1 MLACIKIPLGEI
13 MFDDELMSQIRDRF
27 CHVDTCPYQGPRIFF
42 ENAGGGLTL
51 KSVVEVNTRLA
62 GIPDN
67 QGRDNPASHEL
78 VRIINEARDNMRL
91 FLGVAGGPVFTGESG
106 TELIFRM
113 VRAAALGSPAGGNMV
128 GSTLEHPATV
138 SASKRWAQIAGKEYR
153 SAAHDN
159 ELATITAADYAAIVD
174 ADTRVATIIH
184 TSPVTG
190 MTVDVEAVVKTIR
203 AVSPDCIIVL
213 DGIQHAAHGGL
224 CVDDYDIDGYAISAY
239 KVFSRHNYGFAWL
252 SPRLAT
258 LPHDHLDGTPDDF
271 WELGTRDTSA
281 FACTSKVVEYFDWLG
296 SNFTDSEDRRTR
308 ILAAGEAISEQEHGL
323 SKLMI
328 DGDGEQRGL
337 RDMSEVYVIG
347 GLDNPAREGM
357 LSMIV
362 EGKPCAEVVAEL
374 NARGIRTHVR
384 KADYFSGNILEPLG
398 RPTCIRVSMCH
409 YNTDVEVLS
418 FLRELEAIIA
428 AHAASDASAA

>member
-1 MLACIKIPLGEI
+1 
-13 MFDDELMSQIRDRF
+13 MFSNELMRQVRDRF

-42 ENAGGGLTL
+42 ENAGGALTL
-51 KSVVEVNTRLA
+51 KSVVEVNSELA
-62 GIPDN
+62 GVPDN
-67 QGRDNPASHEL
+67 QGRDNPASHAL

-91 FLGVAGGPVFTGESG
+91 FLGVAVGPVFTGESG

-113 VRAAALGSPAGGNMV
+113 VRAAALGSTTGGNMI

-138 SASKRWAQIAGKEYR
+138 SASKRWAKIAGKEYR
-153 SAAHDN
+153 AAVHDN
-159 ELATITAADYAAIVD
+159 DRATILAEDYAAIVD

-190 MTVDVEAVVKTIR
+190 MTVDVEAVVKVIR
-203 AVSPDCIIVL
+203 NASPDCIIIL

-224 CVDDYDIDGYAISAY
+224 SLDDYDIDGYAVSAY

-258 LPHDHLDGTPDDF
+258 LPHDHLDGTPDEF
-271 WELGTRDTSA
+271 WEMGTRDTSA

-296 SNFTDSEDRRTR
+296 SHFTNSDDRRTR
-308 ILAAGEAISEQEHGL
+308 ILAAGEAISEQEHEL
-323 SKLMI
+323 ATLMI
-328 DGDGEQRGL
+328 DGNDAQRGL
-337 RDMSEVYVIG
+337 RDMPAVYVIG
-347 GLDNPAREGM
+347 GHDNPAREGM

-362 EGKPCAEVVAEL
+362 DGKPCAEVVAEL
-374 NARGIRTHVR
+374 NTKGIRTHVR

-398 RPTCIRVSMCH
+398 HPTCIRVSMCH
-409 YNTDVEVLS
+409 YNTDREVLT
-418 FLRELEAIIA
+418 FLRELETTISVDSA
-428 AHAASDASAA
+428 ADASAA

>member
-1 MLACIKIPLGEI
+1 
-13 MFDDELMSQIRDRF
+13 MFEDRLMKQIRDRF
-27 CHVDTCPYQGPRIFF
+27 CHVDTCPYSGPRIFF

-51 KSVVEVNTRLA
+51 KSVVEVNTELA

-78 VRIINEARDNMRL
+78 VSIIAEARENMRI
-91 FLGVAGGPVFTGESG
+91 FLGVKQGPVFTGESG

-113 VRAAALGSPAGGNMV
+113 VRAAALGSAAGGNMI

-138 SASKRWAQIAGKEYR
+138 SASKRWAGIAGKEYR
-153 SAAHDN
+153 AAIHDN
-159 ELATITAADYAAIVD
+159 ATASITAEHYAGIVD

-190 MTVDVEAVVKTIR
+190 MTVDIPAVVKTIR
-203 AVSPDCIIVL
+203 SVSPDCIIIL

-224 CVDDYDIDGYAISAY
+224 SIDDYDIDGYAVSAY

-271 WELGTRDTSA
+271 WEMGTRDTSA
-281 FACTSKVVEYFDWLG
+281 FACTTRVIEYFDWLG
-296 SNFTDSEDRRTR
+296 SQFTDSTDRRTR
-308 ILAAGEAISEQEHGL
+308 ILAAGNAISAQEKDL
-323 SKLMI
+323 VELMI
-328 DGDGEQRGL
+328 NGSDNQRGL
-337 RDMSEVYVIG
+337 RDMSEVFLIG
-347 GLDNPAREGM
+347 GHNNPAREGM
-357 LSMIV
+357 VSIII
-362 EGKPCAEVVAEL
+362 EGKPCAEVVADL

-409 YNTDVEVLS
+409 YNTDSEVLT
-418 FLRELEAIIA
+418 FLHELETIIA
-428 AHAASDASAA
+428 THQESGASAA

>member
-1 MLACIKIPLGEI
+1 
-13 MFDDELMSQIRDRF
+13 MFDQSLLAQIRDRF
-27 CHVDTCPYQGPRIFF
+27 CHVDTCPFQGPRIFF
-42 ENAGGGLTL
+42 ENAGGSLTL
-51 KSVVEVNTRLA
+51 KSVVGVNTELA

-91 FLGVAGGPVFTGESG
+91 FLGVKQGPVFIGESG

-128 GSTLEHPATV
+128 GSTLEHPATA
-138 SASKRWAQIAGKEYR
+138 SASKRWAKIAGKDYR
-153 SAAHDN
+153 AAVHDN
-159 ELATITAADYAAIVD
+159 ERATITAGDYAGIVD

-184 TSPVTG
+184 TSPVSG
-190 MTVDVEAVVKTIR
+190 MTVDIPAVVKTIR
-203 AVSPDCIIVL
+203 AASPDCIIIL

-224 CVDDYDIDGYAISAY
+224 ALDDYDIDGYAVSGY

-296 SNFTDSEDRRTR
+296 SHFTESEDRRER
-308 ILAAGEAISEQEHGL
+308 ILAAGKAIAAQEHDL
-323 SKLMI
+323 VDLMI
-328 DGDGEQRGL
+328 NGNESQAGL
-337 RDMSEVYVIG
+337 RDMPEVFLIG
-347 GLDNPAREGM
+347 GPDNPAREG
-357 LSMIV
+357 LVSIVV
-362 EGKPCAEVVAEL
+362 EGKPCAEVVAAL
-374 NARGIRTHVR
+374 NAKGVRTHVR

-409 YNTDVEVLS
+409 YNTADEVLA
-418 FLRELEAIIA
+418 FLRELETIVKTANETG
-428 AHAASDASAA
+428 ASAA

>member
-1 MLACIKIPLGEI
+1 
-13 MFDDELMSQIRDRF
+13 MFEAQLMQQIRDRF

-42 ENAGGGLTL
+42 ENAGGALTL
-51 KSVVEVNTRLA
+51 KSVVEVNTQLA

-78 VRIINEARDNMRL
+78 VRIIDEARANMRL
-91 FLGVAGGPVFTGESG
+91 FLGVAAGPVFTGESG

-113 VRAAALGSPAGGNMV
+113 VRAAALGTPAGGNMI

-138 SASKRWAQIAGKEYR
+138 SASKRWAKIAGKEYR
-153 SAAHDN
+153 AAVHDN
-159 ELATITAADYAAIVD
+159 GLATIFPEDYAAIVD

-190 MTVDVEAVVKTIR
+190 MTVDVEAVVKVIR
-203 AVSPDCIIVL
+203 AASPDCVIIL

-224 CVDDYDIDGYAISAY
+224 SLDAYDIDGYAVSAY

-281 FACTSKVVEYFDWLG
+281 FACTTKVVEYFDWLG
-296 SNFTDSEDRRTR
+296 SHFTDSEDRRTR
-308 ILAAGEAISEQEHGL
+308 ILAAGKAIAEQEHEL
-323 SKLMI
+323 AALMI
-328 DGDGEQRGL
+328 DGNAGQRGL
-337 RDMSEVYVIG
+337 RDMPEVYVIG
-347 GLDNPAREGM
+347 GNDNPAREGM

-374 NARGIRTHVR
+374 NAKGIRTHVR
-384 KADYFSGNILEPLG
+384 KADYFSGNILTPLG

-409 YNTDVEVLS
+409 YNTDREVLT

-428 AHAASDASAA
+428 AHNEADASAA

>member
-1 MLACIKIPLGEI
+1 
-13 MFDDELMSQIRDRF
+13 MFESSLMNQIRDRF
-27 CHVDTCPYQGPRIFF
+27 CHGDTCPYQGPRIFF

-51 KSVVEVNTRLA
+51 KSVVEVNTELA

-78 VRIINEARDNMRL
+78 VRIIAEARDNMRT
-91 FLGVAGGPVFTGESG
+91 FLGVKEGPVFTGESG

-113 VRAAALGSPAGGNMV
+113 VRAAALGSPAGGNMI

-138 SASKRWAQIAGKEYR
+138 SASKRWARIAGKEYR
-153 SAAHDN
+153 AAVHDN
-159 ELATITAADYAAIVD
+159 ASASITAEDYAGIVD

-190 MTVDVEAVVKTIR
+190 MTVDIPAVVKTIR
-203 AVSPDCIIVL
+203 SASPDCIIIL

-224 CVDDYDIDGYAISAY
+224 SIDEYDIDGYAVSAY

-271 WELGTRDTSA
+271 WEMGTRDTSA
-281 FACTSKVVEYFDWLG
+281 FACTSKVIEYFDWLG
-296 SNFTDSEDRRTR
+296 SHFTDSEDRRAR
-308 ILAAGEAISEQEHGL
+308 ILAAGNAISEQEHDL
-323 SKLMI
+323 VDLMI
-328 DGDGEQRGL
+328 NGNEAQRGL
-337 RDMSEVYVIG
+337 RDMPEVFLIG
-347 GLDNPAREGM
+347 GHDNPAREGM
-357 LSMIV
+357 VSIIV
-362 EGKPCAEVVAEL
+362 EGKPCAEVVADL
-374 NARGIRTHVR
+374 NAKGIRTHVR

-409 YNTDVEVLS
+409 YNTDHEVLT
-418 FLRELEAIIA
+418 FLRELESIVK
-428 AHAASDASAA
+428 AHVEANASAA

>member
-1 MLACIKIPLGEI
+1 
-13 MFDDELMSQIRDRF
+13 MFSNELMNQIRDRF
-27 CHVDTCPYQGPRIFF
+27 CHVDSCPYQGPRIFF
-42 ENAGGGLTL
+42 ENAGGALTL
-51 KSVVEVNTRLA
+51 KSVVEVNTELA

-91 FLGVAGGPVFTGESG
+91 FLGVASGPVFTGESG

-138 SASKRWAQIAGKEYR
+138 SASKRWAEIAGKEYR
-153 SAAHDN
+153 ATVHDN
-159 ELATITAADYAAIVD
+159 ELATITAQDYAQVVD
-174 ADTRVATIIH
+174 ADIRVATVLH

-190 MTVDVEAVVKTIR
+190 MTVDVEAVVRTIR
-203 AVSPDCIIVL
+203 AVSPDCIIIL

-296 SNFTDSEDRRTR
+296 SHFTDSGDRRTR
-308 ILAAGEAISEQEHGL
+308 ILAAGEAIGEQEHGL

-337 RDMSEVYVIG
+337 RDMPEVYVIG
-347 GLDNPAREGM
+347 GHDNPAREGM

-398 RPTCIRVSMCH
+398 RPTCVRVSMCH
-409 YNTDVEVLS
+409 YNTDLEVLA
-418 FLRELEAIIA
+418 FLRALEAIIA
-428 AHAASDASAA
+428 AHAGSDASAA

>member
-1 MLACIKIPLGEI
+1 
-13 MFDDELMSQIRDRF
+13 MFDNELMSQIRERF

-51 KSVVEVNTRLA
+51 KSVVEVNTELA

-78 VRIINEARDNMRL
+78 VRIINEARDNMRC
-91 FLGVAGGPVFTGESG
+91 FLGVESGPVFTGESG

-113 VRAAALGSPAGGNMV
+113 VRAAALGTPDGNMI

-138 SASKRWAQIAGKEYR
+138 SASKRWSEIAGKEYR
-153 SAAHDN
+153 AAVHSN
-159 ELATITAADYAAIVD
+159 ETATITAADYAQVVD

-190 MTVDVEAVVKTIR
+190 MTVDISAVVKTIR
-203 AVSPDCIIVL
+203 AASPDCIIIL

-224 CVDDYDIDGYAISAY
+224 AIDEYDIDGYAVSAY

-271 WELGTRDTSA
+271 WEMGTRDTSA

-296 SNFTDSEDRRTR
+296 SHFTAAEDRRTR
-308 ILAAGEAISEQEHGL
+308 ILAAGKAIAEQEHDL
-323 SKLMI
+323 AELMI
-328 DGDGEQRGL
+328 NGNGEQKGL
-337 RDMSEVYVIG
+337 RDMPQVYVIG
-347 GLDNPAREGM
+347 GHDNPAREGM
-357 LSMIV
+357 MSIIV
-362 EGKPCAEVVAEL
+362 EGKPCAEVVADL
-374 NARGIRTHVR
+374 NAKGIRTHVR

-409 YNTDVEVLS
+409 YNTDQEVLT
-418 FLRELEAIIA
+418 FLRELEAIVK
-428 AHAASDASAA
+428 AHVEANASAA

>member
-1 MLACIKIPLGEI
+1 MQ
-13 MFDDELMSQIRDRF
+13 QIRDRF

-42 ENAGGGLTL
+42 ENAGGSLTL
-51 KSVVEVNTRLA
+51 KSVVEVNTELA

-91 FLGVAGGPVFTGESG
+91 FLGVADGPVFTGESG
-106 TELIFRM
+106 TELIYRM
-113 VRAAALGSPAGGNMV
+113 VRAAALGSAPGGNMI

-138 SASKRWAQIAGKEYR
+138 SASKRWAEIAGKEYR
-153 SAAHDN
+153 AAVHDN
-159 ELATITAADYAAIVD
+159 ATATITADDYAAIVD

-190 MTVDVEAVVKTIR
+190 MTVDIKSVVKTIR
-203 AVSPDCIIVL
+203 AVSPDCIIIL

-224 CVDDYDIDGYAISAY
+224 DLDDYDIDGYAVSAY

-258 LPHDHLDGTPDDF
+258 LPHDHLDGTPADF
-271 WELGTRDTSA
+271 WEMGTRDTSA
-281 FACTSKVVEYFDWLG
+281 FACTSKVIEYFDWLG
-296 SNFTDSEDRRTR
+296 SHFTDSEDRRAR
-308 ILAAGEAISEQEHGL
+308 IVAAGKAITAHEHDIVD
-323 SKLMI
+323 LMI
-328 DGDGEQRGL
+328 NGDGSQTGL
-337 RDMSEVYVIG
+337 RDMPEVTIIG
-347 GLDNPAREGM
+347 GPDNPSREGLVSIYVDDM
-357 LSMIV
+357 
-362 EGKPCAEVVAEL
+362 PCANVVARL

-384 KADYFSGNILEPLG
+384 KADYFSGNILTPLG
-398 RPTCIRVSMCH
+398 RPTCIRVSMGH
-409 YNTDVEVLS
+409 YNTADEVLT

-428 AHAASDASAA
+428 ALAEVSAA

>member
-1 MLACIKIPLGEI
+1 
-13 MFDDELMSQIRDRF
+13 MFENSLMNQIRDRF

-51 KSVVEVNTRLA
+51 KSVVQVNTELA

-78 VRIINEARDNMRL
+78 VRIIAEARDNMRT
-91 FLGVAGGPVFTGESG
+91 FLGVKQGPVFTGESG

-113 VRAAALGSPAGGNMV
+113 VRAAALGSPAGGNMI

-138 SASKRWAQIAGKEYR
+138 SASKRWAEIAGKEYR
-153 SAAHDN
+153 AAVHDN
-159 ELATITAADYAAIVD
+159 ASASITASDYAEIVD

-190 MTVDVEAVVKTIR
+190 MTVDIPAVVKTIR
-203 AVSPDCIIVL
+203 SVSPDCIIIL

-224 CVDDYDIDGYAISAY
+224 SIDEYDIDGYAVSAY

-271 WELGTRDTSA
+271 WEMGTRDTSA
-281 FACTSKVVEYFDWLG
+281 FACTSKVIEYFDWLG
-296 SNFTDSEDRRTR
+296 SHFTDSEDRRAR
-308 ILAAGEAISEQEHGL
+308 VLAAGNAISEHEYDLVDLIINGN
-323 SKLMI
+323 
-328 DGDGEQRGL
+328 ETQRGL
-337 RDMSEVYVIG
+337 RDMAEVFLIG
-347 GLDNPAREGM
+347 GHDNPAREGM
-357 LSMIV
+357 VSIIV
-362 EGKPCAEVVAEL
+362 EGKPCAEVVADL
-374 NARGIRTHVR
+374 NAKGIRTHVR

-409 YNTDVEVLS
+409 YNTEREVLT
-418 FLRELEAIIA
+418 FLHELEAIVKT
-428 AHAASDASAA
+428 HVESGASAA

>member
-1 MLACIKIPLGEI
+1 
-13 MFDDELMSQIRDRF
+13 MFENSLMNQIRERF

-51 KSVVEVNTRLA
+51 KSVVEVNTELA

-78 VRIINEARDNMRL
+78 VRIIAQARDNMRT
-91 FLGVAGGPVFTGESG
+91 FLGVKEGPVFTGESG

-113 VRAAALGSPAGGNMV
+113 VRAAALGSPAGGNMI

-138 SASKRWAQIAGKEYR
+138 SASKRWAKIAGKEYR
-153 SAAHDN
+153 AAVHDN
-159 ELATITAADYAAIVD
+159 ASASITALDYAGIVD

-190 MTVDVEAVVKTIR
+190 MTVDIPAVVKTIR
-203 AVSPDCIIVL
+203 SVSPDCIIIL

-224 CVDDYDIDGYAISAY
+224 SIDEYDIDGYAVSAY

-271 WELGTRDTSA
+271 WEMGTRDTSA
-281 FACTSKVVEYFDWLG
+281 FACTSKVIEYFDWLG
-296 SNFTDSEDRRTR
+296 SHFTDSEDRRAR
-308 ILAAGEAISEQEHGL
+308 ILAAGNAISEQEHDL
-323 SKLMI
+323 VDLMI
-328 DGDGEQRGL
+328 NGNETQRGL
-337 RDMSEVYVIG
+337 RDMPEVFLIG
-347 GLDNPAREGM
+347 GYDNPAREGM
-357 LSMIV
+357 VSIIV
-362 EGKPCAEVVAEL
+362 EGKPCAEVVADL
-374 NARGIRTHVR
+374 NAKGIRTHVR

-409 YNTDVEVLS
+409 YNTDREVVT
-418 FLRELEAIIA
+418 FLHELEAIVK
-428 AHAASDASAA
+428 AHVESGASAAWS

>member
-1 MLACIKIPLGEI
+1 
-13 MFDDELMSQIRDRF
+13 MFENSLMNQIRDRF

-51 KSVVEVNTRLA
+51 KSVVEVNTELA

-78 VRIINEARDNMRL
+78 VRIIAEARDNMRT
-91 FLGVAGGPVFTGESG
+91 FLGVKEGPVFTGESG

-113 VRAAALGSPAGGNMV
+113 VRAAALGSPAGGNMI

-138 SASKRWAQIAGKEYR
+138 SASKRWARIAGKEYR
-153 SAAHDN
+153 AAVHDN
-159 ELATITAADYAAIVD
+159 ASASITAEDYAGVVD

-190 MTVDVEAVVKTIR
+190 MTVDIPAVVKTIR
-203 AVSPDCIIVL
+203 SASPDCIIIL

-224 CVDDYDIDGYAISAY
+224 SIDEYDIDGYAVSAY

-271 WELGTRDTSA
+271 WEMGTRDTSA
-281 FACTSKVVEYFDWLG
+281 FACTSKVIEYFDWLG
-296 SNFTDSEDRRTR
+296 SHFTDSEDRRAR
-308 ILAAGEAISEQEHGL
+308 ILAAGNAISEQEHDL
-323 SKLMI
+323 VDLMI
-328 DGDGEQRGL
+328 NGNEAQRGL
-337 RDMSEVYVIG
+337 RDMPEVFLIG
-347 GLDNPAREGM
+347 GHDNPAREGM
-357 LSMIV
+357 VSIIV
-362 EGKPCAEVVAEL
+362 EGKPCAEVVADL
-374 NARGIRTHVR
+374 NAKGIRTHVR
-384 KADYFSGNILEPLG
+384 KADYFSSNILEPLG

-409 YNTDVEVLS
+409 YNTDHEVLT
-418 FLRELEAIIA
+418 FLRELESIVK
-428 AHAASDASAA
+428 AHVEANASAA